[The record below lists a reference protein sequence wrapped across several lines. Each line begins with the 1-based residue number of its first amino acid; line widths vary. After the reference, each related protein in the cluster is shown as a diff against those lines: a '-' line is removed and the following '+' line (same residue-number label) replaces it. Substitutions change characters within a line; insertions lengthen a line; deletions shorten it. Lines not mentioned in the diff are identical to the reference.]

1 MLSLCFL
8 YAFFMLSL
16 CFLYAFSML
25 SLCFL
30 YAFSMFS
37 LCFLNA
43 CSMLS
48 LCFHYALSMLSL
60 CVIYAFS
67 MRSLCV
73 LYASMLSLCFLYALS
88 MFSQCFLYAFSMLSL
103 CFLNVFSMFSLC
115 VHYAF
120 SMLSLCF
127 PLLSDRATSQIH
139 VESENHRPLKFL
151 PGYITMV
158 ILDQKP
164 ILKLFIVCTVSE
176 QQAMNPLKAF
186 WSFWA
191 FVPWWRS
198 DDDLKSD
205 VPWGSGFP
213 AALKS
218 SQSSWRVVISTAES
232 LNNHELQRVTQ
243 WWWQ

>member
-8 YAFFMLSL
+8 CAFSML
-16 CFLYAFSML
+16 LYAFSML

-30 YAFSMFS
+30 CAFSVLF
-37 LCFLNA
+37 C
-43 CSMLS
+43 
-48 LCFHYALSMLSL
+48 
-60 CVIYAFS
+60 AFS
-67 MRSLCV
+67 
-73 LYASMLSLCFLYALS
+73 
-88 MFSQCFLYAFSMLSL
+88 
-103 CFLNVFSMFSLC
+103 
-115 VHYAF
+115 
-120 SMLSLCF
+120 
-127 PLLSDRATSQIH
+127 LLSDRATSQIH
-139 VESENHRPLKFL
+139 AESENHRPSKFL

-176 QQAMNPLKAF
+176 QQAMNPSKAF

-191 FVPWWRS
+191 FVPWWHS

-205 VPWGSGFP
+205 VPEAVGFRRHW
-213 AALKS
+213 
-218 SQSSWRVVISTAES
+218 SQASLPDELVIAES